1 MIDLHM
7 HTIYSDGTNTCTE
20 ILKKAQEKK
29 LSYISI
35 TDHNTCKAY
44 DELNNPE
51 TRGIFKGKI
60 IKGVELNTKVLG
72 IPIEILGYGIDTDYM
87 NANLDKLYI
96 SKQERNKIEVERI
109 YQICLDNNIEVGDRF
124 IEDYNAEMYASKYL
138 HQIITKNEKNKF
150 LIDEESW
157 NNSNI
162 FYRKFMSNPDTL
174 FFVNTDDIIP
184 SFEKASNLVKE
195 AGGLV
200 FIPHIYEYRNNAEK
214 ILKYILDNYKID
226 GIECFYTTFTKEQS
240 ENLIRICNERNLLKS
255 GGSDYHGDFKPD
267 VEMAVGF
274 GDLKIEEEIIDNWKD
289 NVKFLT
295 NYVKY
300 DII

>member
-7 HTIYSDGTNTCTE
+7 HTIYSDGTNTSTE
-20 ILKKAQEKK
+20 ILKKAQEKN

-35 TDHNTCKAY
+35 TDHNTCNAY
-44 DELNNPE
+44 EELVNPE
-51 TRGIFKGKI
+51 IRKIFKGKI

-72 IPIEILGYGIDTDYM
+72 IPIEILGYGINTDYM
-87 NANLDKLYI
+87 NANLNRLYI
-96 SKQERNKIEVERI
+96 SNKERNKIEVERI
-109 YQICLDNNIEVGDRF
+109 YQICLDNNIEVGENF
-124 IEDYNAEMYASKYL
+124 IQNYNPEMYASKYL
-138 HQIITKNEKNKF
+138 HQIITQNEKNKF

-157 NNSNI
+157 NNSNV

-184 SFEKASNLVKE
+184 NFEEASNLVKE

-200 FIPHIYEYRNNAEK
+200 FIPHIYEYRDNSEK
-214 ILKYILDNYKID
+214 ILDYILDNYKID

-240 ENLIRICNERNLLKS
+240 ENLVRICNERNLLMS

-274 GDLKIEEEIIDNWKD
+274 GNLKVEEKIIENWKN
-289 NVKFLT
+289 NVES
-295 NYVKY
+295 
-300 DII
+300 I

>member
-7 HTIYSDGTNTCTE
+7 HTIYSDGTNTCAE
-20 ILKKAQEKK
+20 ILKKAQSKN

-44 DELNNPE
+44 EELVNPE
-51 TRGIFKGKI
+51 IRNIFKGKI
-60 IKGVELNTKVLG
+60 INGVELNTKVLG
-72 IPIEILGYGIDTDYM
+72 IPIEILGYGVDTDYM
-87 NANLDKLYI
+87 NANLNKLYI
-96 SKQERNKIEVERI
+96 SNKERNKIEVERI
-109 YQICLDNNIEVGDRF
+109 YQICLDNNIEVGENF
-124 IEDYNAEMYASKYL
+124 IENYNPEMYASKYL
-138 HQIITKNEKNKF
+138 HQIITQNEKNKF

-157 NNSNI
+157 NNSNV

-184 SFEKASNLVKE
+184 SFEDTSNLVKK

-200 FIPHIYEYRNNAEK
+200 FIPHIYEYRDNAEK

-240 ENLIRICNERNLLKS
+240 DNLLRICNERNLLIS

-267 VEMAVGF
+267 VDMAVGF
-274 GDLKIEEEIIDNWKD
+274 GNLKVEEMIIDKWKD
-289 NVKFLT
+289 DVKF
-295 NYVKY
+295 
-300 DII
+300 I

>member
-20 ILKKAQEKK
+20 ILKKAQSKN
-29 LSYISI
+29 LDYISI

-44 DELNNPE
+44 EELVNLEIRN
-51 TRGIFKGKI
+51 IFKGKI
-60 IKGVELNTKVLG
+60 INGVELNTKVLG
-72 IPIEILGYGIDTDYM
+72 IPIEILGYGINTDYM
-87 NANLDKLYI
+87 NENLNRLYI
-96 SKQERNKIEVERI
+96 SNKERNKIEVERI
-109 YQICLDNNIEVGDRF
+109 YQICLDNNIEVGENF
-124 IEDYNAEMYASKYL
+124 IENYNPEMYASKYL
-138 HQIITKNEKNKF
+138 HKIITQNEKNKF

-157 NNSNI
+157 NNSNV

-184 SFEKASNLVKE
+184 SFEDASNLVKE

-200 FIPHIYEYRNNAEK
+200 FIPHIYEYRDNAEK
-214 ILKYILDNYKID
+214 ILYYILDNYKID

-240 ENLIRICNERNLLKS
+240 ENLLRICNERKLLIS
-255 GGSDYHGDFKPD
+255 GGSDYHGSFKPD

-274 GDLKIEEEIIDNWKD
+274 GNLKVEEMIIDNWKN
-289 NVKFLT
+289 NVES
-295 NYVKY
+295 
-300 DII
+300 I

>member
-7 HTIYSDGTNTCTE
+7 HTIYSDGTNTCEE
-20 ILKKAQEKK
+20 ILQKAQSKN

-44 DELNNPE
+44 EELVNPE
-51 TRGIFKGKI
+51 IRKIFRGKI
-60 IKGVELNTKVLG
+60 ITGVELNTKILG

-87 NANLDKLYI
+87 NANLNKLYI
-96 SKQERNKIEVERI
+96 SNKERNKIEVERI
-109 YQICLDNNIEVGDRF
+109 YQICLDNNIEVGDNF
-124 IEDYNAEMYASKYL
+124 IENYNPEMYASKYL
-138 HQIITKNEKNKF
+138 HQIITQNEKNKF

-184 SFEKASNLVKE
+184 SFEDASNSVKE

-200 FIPHIYEYRNNAEK
+200 FIPHIYEYRDNAEK
-214 ILKYILDNYKID
+214 ILDYILDNYKID
-226 GIECFYTTFTKEQS
+226 GIECFYTTFTNEQS
-240 ENLIRICNERNLLKS
+240 ENLVRICNEKNLLMS

-267 VEMAVGF
+267 VDMAVGF
-274 GDLKIEEEIIDNWKD
+274 GNLKVEENIIDNWKA
-289 NVKFLT
+289 NVEL
-295 NYVKY
+295 
-300 DII
+300 I